1 MNIVKLIQNKPD
13 LITYSPASLDLI
25 RQAEKDLN
33 VLFAKDY
40 VEYVSSFGIAVFDG
54 HELTGICDKK
64 RLDVVRNT
72 KEERELNPFVPDDW
86 YVVENAGIDGIIIWQ
101 DKMGRIYQTM
111 PNGQK
116 EYIADS
122 LVEYLDK
129 Q

>member
-13 LITYSPASLDLI
+13 LITHSPASLDLI

-72 KEERELNPFVPDDW
+72 
-86 YVVENAGIDGIIIWQ
+86 
-101 DKMGRIYQTM
+101 
-111 PNGQK
+111 
-116 EYIADS
+116 
-122 LVEYLDK
+122 
-129 Q
+129 